1 MAEQKTQEE
10 QVAVDPA
17 KVKRADELKAE
28 ANQYF
33 GQAQYAQAIAVYSE
47 AIEVL
52 PSAVLYS
59 NRAFANLRIEAFG
72 LAIEDARKAMALDPR
87 FVKAYYRLGSA
98 YVALGKYKHA
108 FKVFKQC
115 AKLAPKDPDVRK
127 KLSLC
132 EKEVKRQAFESA
144 IAMED
149 PKALAE
155 TIDLGAMVIPDS
167 YEGPKLGENDE
178 VTEEFVNGMLD
189 WMRDEKLIP
198 KRIVASV
205 LIQLRNLLVKLP
217 SLIDVEIPDEEG
229 VYMSVLGDTHG
240 QFYDLLNIFKIND
253 KPSPKRPYLW
263 NGDLCDRGSW
273 SFETTFTAFAYK
285 VLYPNSVFINR
296 GNHETVNMNK
306 MYGFEGEVT
315 KKYDNNIMQLFTE
328 CFRALPYAHCIEKKV
343 LVVHGGLFKD
353 DGVKLDE
360 IRKIP
365 RGCEPPETGIASDI
379 LWSDPQPFN
388 GRGPS
393 KRGVGL
399 SFGPDV
405 TERFLKD
412 NNLDLIIRSHEVREE
427 GFLMEHNGKLITVF
441 SAPNYC
447 DQMGNKGALIRF
459 RKNNM
464 KPDPITFE
472 AVPHPDLK
480 PMAYASNLGMFG
492 L

>member
-1 MAEQKTQEE
+1 MAADPVSSATQ
-10 QVAVDPA
+10 Q
-17 KVKRADELKAE
+17 RADELKGE
-28 ANQYF
+28 ANKYF
-33 GQAQYAQAIAVYSE
+33 GQAQYAQAIAVYSD
-47 AIEVL
+47 AIEL
-52 PSAVLYS
+52 SPSAVLYS
-59 NRAFANLRIEAFG
+59 NRAFAHLRTEAFG
-72 LAIEDARKAMALDPR
+72 LAIEDARKALALDPR
-87 FVKAYYRLGSA
+87 YVKAYYRLGSA
-98 YVALGKYKHA
+98 YVALNKYRHA
-108 FKVFKQC
+108 LKVFKQL
-115 AKLAPKDPDVRK
+115 AKLAPKDRDVRT
-127 KLSLC
+127 KLTLC
-132 EKEVKRQAFESA
+132 EKEVKRAAFEAA
-144 IAMED
+144 IAVEA
-149 PKALAE
+149 PKPLSE
-155 TIDLGAMVIPDS
+155 TLDLDSMTIPDN
-167 YEGPKLGENDE
+167 YEGPRLGDGDE
-178 VTEEFVNGMLD
+178 VTADFISGMLD
-189 WMRDEKLIP
+189 WMRDEKLLP

-205 LIQLRNLLVKLP
+205 LVQLKRILASLP
-217 SLIDVEIPDEEG
+217 SLVDVDIPEDEQT
-229 VYMSVLGDTHG
+229 YMSVLGDTHG

-253 KPSPKRPYLW
+253 RPSPTRPYLW

-285 VLYPNSVFINR
+285 VLYPQSVFINR
-296 GNHETVNMNK
+296 GNHETQNMNK
-306 MYGFEGEVT
+306 MYGFEGEVM
-315 KKYDNNIMQLFTE
+315 KKYDANIMALFTE
-328 CFRALPYAHCIEKKV
+328 CFRTLPYAHVIEKKV

-353 DGVKLDE
+353 DGVKLDD

-365 RGCEPPETGIASDI
+365 RGGEPPESGIGSDI

-399 SFGPDV
+399 SFGPDI

-412 NNLDLIIRSHEVREE
+412 NNLDLVIRSHEVREE
-427 GFLMEHNGKLITVF
+427 GFLEEHDGKLITVF

-464 KPDPITFE
+464 KPDPVTFE